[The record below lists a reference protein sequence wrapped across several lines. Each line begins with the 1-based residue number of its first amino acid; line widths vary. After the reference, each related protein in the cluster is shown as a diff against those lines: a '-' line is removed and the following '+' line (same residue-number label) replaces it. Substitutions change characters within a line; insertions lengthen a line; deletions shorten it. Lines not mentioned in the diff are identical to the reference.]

1 MLEALPEWPAARRLL
16 DLGAGSEVLA
26 TTVAARRPD
35 LSIVILDLPEPAG
48 RIRAVVS
55 ESDGRERIAVIAG
68 DYDTVDL
75 GHGYDLIV
83 ASMTLYY
90 AKNLVAVLARAR
102 AALRPGGPLVS
113 LHEGLTDGRTRPEA
127 HVVGRL
133 IPALRG
139 QDLSFDSGA
148 VAVAMDEAGFH
159 RVERSEIAAPF
170 GPMEVTTGRAR

>member
-35 LSIVILDLPEPAG
+35 LSVVILDLPEPAG
-48 RIRAVVS
+48 RIKAAVAES
-55 ESDGRERIAVIAG
+55 EARERISVIAG

-90 AKNLVAVLARAR
+90 AKNLVAVPSAEARRGVERDVVDAR
-102 AALRPGGPLVS
+102 LPPGTTLGTFDVDAVPMS
-113 LHEGLTDGRTRPEA
+113 PKRAGDRTRHRRQQCREGA
-127 HVVGRL
+127 NRL
-133 IPALRG
+133 L
-139 QDLSFDSGA
+139 
-148 VAVAMDEAGFH
+148 
-159 RVERSEIAAPF
+159 
-170 GPMEVTTGRAR
+170 